1 MQLKAEQQSQRAAVA
16 AAKEELQGR
25 IAAVA
30 AQTIAQQQT
39 VLRLQRSTAV
49 AFNDQLKELATA
61 AGAVEPAA
69 EQSEAAASLA
79 AVHDRINTLAQAFR
93 RQQEHIQVGLSLG
106 ALYVWAARMQET
118 AATPAEG
125 ILIAL
130 PASCFPLAEDGT
142 MSTASGGAAL
152 LKVVLMPESCCLQ
165 MLAAETNAQQ
175 QIVMRLQRS
184 TAVACNDQLKELVTA
199 VGHARLQ
206 VALHPPGLDPMVIL
220 PPCFQ

>member
-49 AFNDQLKELATA
+49 ACNDQLKELAIA
-61 AGAVEPAA
+61 AGAAEPAA
-69 EQSEAAASLA
+69 EQSESAASLA
-79 AVHDRINTLAQAFR
+79 AVHDRINTLAQAFK
-93 RQQEHIQVGLSLG
+93 RQQEHIQVSLG
-106 ALYVWAARMQET
+106 ALYFWAARTQET

-130 PASCFPLAEDGT
+130 PASCFPIAED
-142 MSTASGGAAL
+142 ST
-152 LKVVLMPESCCLQ
+152 V
-165 MLAAETNAQQ
+165 
-175 QIVMRLQRS
+175 S
-184 TAVACNDQLKELVTA
+184 T
-199 VGHARLQ
+199 
-206 VALHPPGLDPMVIL
+206 IS
-220 PPCFQ
+220 